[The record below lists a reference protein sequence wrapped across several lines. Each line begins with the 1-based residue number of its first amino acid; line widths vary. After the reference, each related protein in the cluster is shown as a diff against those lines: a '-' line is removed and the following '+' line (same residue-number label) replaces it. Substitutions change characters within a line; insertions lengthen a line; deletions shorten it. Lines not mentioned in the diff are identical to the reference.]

1 MAGMAYLMRVSL
13 PDVPGSL
20 GALASAIGA
29 AGGNIEAIEIVE
41 HRSDGVAIDDVLLDL
56 PPGVLPDTVISWC
69 QKLDGVRVQWISRY
83 AAGASL
89 RLDLEA
95 VEALTDDPAAAVRRL
110 VELIPV
116 TFRCDWAMGVHRTD
130 AGAAQFAATHSA
142 PDLPP
147 SAGNWLGHKRATHL
161 DPVPAW
167 DSTVLALSPVS
178 GPDEV
183 VVFGRRG
190 GPEILESELA
200 RLAHLA
206 ALAASISAALA

>member
-1 MAGMAYLMRVSL
+1 MGAMAFLMRVSL

-20 GALASAIGA
+20 GAMASAIGA

-41 HRSDGVAIDDVLLDL
+41 HRPDGVAVDDVLLEL
-56 PPGVLPDTVISWC
+56 PATVLPDAVISAC

-89 RLDLEA
+89 RMDLEA
-95 VEALTDDPAAAVRRL
+95 VEALTADPAGARKRL
-110 VELIPV
+110 VDLVPV
-116 TFRCDWAMGVHRTD
+116 TFRCDWAVGLHRTD
-130 AGAAQFAATHSA
+130 AGVVPFAATDSA
-142 PDLPP
+142 PDVPPEAERWVGVEKPQHLPP
-147 SAGNWLGHKRATHL
+147 L
-161 DPVPAW
+161 PAW
-167 DSTVLALSPVS
+167 ESTVLGAVPVR
-178 GPDEV
+178 GPEEV

-206 ALAASISAALA
+206 ALAASISASAR

>member
-1 MAGMAYLMRVSL
+1 MAFLMRVSL

-20 GALASAIGA
+20 GAMASAIGA

-41 HRSDGVAIDDVLLDL
+41 HRSDGVAVDDVLLDL
-56 PPGVLPDTVISWC
+56 PPSVLPDAVISSC

-89 RLDLEA
+89 RMDLEA
-95 VEALTDDPAAAVRRL
+95 VEALTEEPDDARRRL
-110 VELIPV
+110 VELVPV
-116 TFRCDWAMGVHRTD
+116 TFRCDWAIGLHRTE
-130 AGAAQFAATHSA
+130 AGVEQFAATAAA
-142 PDLPP
+142 PDLP
-147 SAGNWLGHKRATHL
+147 AEADGWLGHKKAQHL
-161 DPVPAW
+161 PSVPAW
-167 DSTVLALSPVS
+167 DSTVLAMTPVG

-200 RLAHLA
+200 RLSHLA